1 MQLLTFLNLVINS
14 AFLKYSQTHPN
25 LRLMLVEFIYSLVTL
40 NEKFLKTIW
49 CARHQLL
56 EASLLDSHRDCP
68 LHPTGGLHP
77 QTSARIR
84 TTF

>member
-40 NEKFLKTIW
+40 KTKNSSKQSG
-49 CARHQLL
+49 ARHQLL

>member
-49 CARHQLL
+49 C
-56 EASLLDSHRDCP
+56 
-68 LHPTGGLHP
+68 
-77 QTSARIR
+77 
-84 TTF
+84 